1 MLVESGKIKRKQNK
15 QQRSWKYHESFSSAV
30 SIGDNISAKR
40 NKVFRVF
47 CWSGDTRIWTGEK
60 GFAVPRLTTRPCRQG
75 NRNKKKT
82 KIPPPFFFLT
92 KLLFFCTCILNPF
105 PKRNPSFFGLD
116 LSLWLI
122 LYSMSKHALSEFFLL
137 SIERKNKMWIFSHK
151 SRNSG
156 QIGTVN
162 YWLKIHERFSNL
174 NLNLNLKLYF
184 PNDIRKLKW
193 ISNYPVLILFN
204 KKKPSPFQL

>member
-1 MLVESGKIKRKQNK
+1 MGTIYQQNEIRYFASFVDQATPGFELGKKDLQSPALPLGHVAKAIEIKNRQ
-15 QQRSWKYHESFSSAV
+15 KY
-30 SIGDNISAKR
+30 
-40 NKVFRVF
+40 
-47 CWSGDTRIWTGEK
+47 
-60 GFAVPRLTTRPCRQG
+60 
-75 NRNKKKT
+75 
-82 KIPPPFFFLT
+82 PPPFFFLT